1 MLLIIT
7 ELQINRCQDFN
18 RLERIIEV
26 KMLHRINPRLCRA
39 VTNTINQKR
48 TTIIVKRVH
57 KPPLIGTDPFK
68 TPQKVLDE
76 AVTHTDDDKW
86 MLYEEELQRRSS
98 KVLEKHSLKSLL

>member
-7 ELQINRCQDFN
+7 ELQINRCKEFN
-18 RLERIIEV
+18 RLRRTIKV

-86 MLYEEELQRRSS
+86 MLYEAELQ
-98 KVLEKHSLKSLL
+98 